1 MRPKKQ
7 VERDQNE
14 RKMTQKGAIH
24 AKHPAKQPDRSEA
37 QNRAGGSLNGHHWN
51 LIADH
56 RDHLP
61 GRCAVDGARI
71 GSIRGADYD

>member
-24 AKHPAKQPDRSEA
+24 AKHPAKQPDRSEYT
-37 QNRAGGSLNGHHWN
+37 NHERHIRRR
-51 LIADH
+51 IA
-56 RDHLP
+56 RE
-61 GRCAVDGARI
+61 GR
-71 GSIRGADYD
+71 